1 MYVRRSWMNTKL
13 TLRMDEDVI
22 RGAKVYAE
30 RSGQSVSRLVE
41 DYLRVLG
48 RGTRTPGRDITPR
61 VAGLLGALRG
71 SAVSETDY
79 YEHLEKKYR

>member
-1 MYVRRSWMNTKL
+1 MKTKL

-48 RGTRTPGRDITPR
+48 RGARTPGVDLTPR
-61 VAGLLGALRG
+61 VARLLGALRG
-71 SAVSETDY
+71 STVSEADY
-79 YEHLEKKYR
+79 YEYLEKKY